1 MKISYDKIAHF
12 GIGGLL
18 TAVITIIAML
28 QEGNMNPSALLVVPF
43 IGHVCTFI
51 LSVIKEYIVDDY
63 TNWKDILAAMIGSL
77 SIHISV
83 VIGIIFNLLS
93 K

>member
-1 MKISYDKIAHF
+1 MNIPYDKMAHF

-63 TNWKDILAAMIGSL
+63 TDWKDILAAMIGSAVV
-77 SIHISV
+77 HASV
-83 VIGIIFNLLS
+83 GIGVLFNIWS
-93 K
+93 N

>member
-1 MKISYDKIAHF
+1 MNIPYDKIAHF

-51 LSVIKEYIVDDY
+51 QSV
-63 TNWKDILAAMIGSL
+63 
-77 SIHISV
+77 
-83 VIGIIFNLLS
+83 
-93 K
+93 